1 MTGTVNTPRDL
12 ASALRDIQAPVRPR
26 LERVVDVLQQL
37 AGSSTEPVA
46 KDVARHIMQMRG
58 KMVRPTLLL
67 LASEIEGKV
76 DPRAEEM
83 AAVVELIHISSLVHD
98 DAVDHSALRR
108 GLPTVNAAFSHQVAV
123 IMGDYLYSRA
133 IIELVDLDDPEP
145 LRVMSRV
152 TNEMTVGEMRELVAH
167 DMLDYSEPDYDELI
181 RSKTASLMSA
191 ACEIGGLRGQLA
203 EREALRRYGLFLGMA
218 FQITDDVLDYT
229 GSESVT
235 GKPSGHDLREHKIT
249 LPLIAALPRLLPAE
263 RRLVQRLMADPAP
276 SDDLIHEVIGAVAA
290 RGGVAAAQERALK
303 LVQRAEAELDQ
314 LPESVARESL
324 RECLSYAVERRS

>member
-1 MTGTVNTPRDL
+1 MQKL
-12 ASALRDIQAPVRPR
+12 APVNLAAIQRPVGQD
-26 LERVVDVLQQL
+26 LDRVLAELRRIIAADFPIIADVN
-37 AGSSTEPVA
+37 
-46 KDVARHIMQMRG
+46 RHLLRMQG
-58 KMVRPTLLL
+58 KMLRPTLVLL
-67 LASEIEGKV
+67 SASATDEV
-76 DPRAEEM
+76 TPQDVRL
-83 AAVVELIHISSLVHD
+83 AAVVELIHVATLVHD
-98 DAVDHSALRR
+98 DSVDHSVLRR
-108 GLPTVNAAFSHQVAV
+108 GQPTVNALFSHQVAV

-167 DMLDYSEPDYDELI
+167 DMLDYSESDYDELI

-191 ACEIGGLRGQLA
+191 ACEIGGLRGRPA

-229 GSESVT
+229 GTESVT

-263 RRLVQRLMADPAP
+263 RRQVQQLMADPAP
-276 SDDLIHEVIGAVAA
+276 SDELIHEVIGAVAA

-303 LVQRAEAELDQ
+303 LAQRAEAELDQ
-314 LPESVARESL
+314 LPESPAREAL
-324 RECLSYAVERRS
+324 RDCLSYAVERRS